1 MADSADNNDVNKEI
15 RINDVLCYLTTGR
28 NSLSRDNIV
37 VNAVAYYTGEVI
49 FSAKEIIFSFSNERA
64 VKRKVTNEHPNPAV
78 MNVKDILTL
87 LDKME
92 GKVPIPSF
100 VAANYNS
107 LPPNNFGPLAAVL
120 CSLKDEIAALRN
132 EVCQLREVN
141 AENVSSNIDNA
152 CVKQD
157 ISDIKLML
165 QNSLNTGAQ
174 NKVQKNLDR
183 SQDGVSYAATARNIS
198 SRAEPTRTGNYGRL
212 QEEKIGMTSGRK
224 EHSNPTPI
232 QRNDYS
238 NTQSVRQRYPTQRN
252 NNVEPSVQPVQ
263 QTLNVEQS
271 DRNSESWQ
279 VVGRSSRQNNRR
291 MLSRRGN
298 REANVSGTGTV
309 SNNLVGVQRMMDIFV
324 GGCDKNSNE
333 DGIKKHCETL
343 GIQLMKVEEL
353 TTKSEWYKA
362 YKISMK
368 ATDKDKLMLPDS
380 WPQGIFVRRYFK
392 PRTVN
397 NTTEQ

>member
-1 MADSADNNDVNKEI
+1 MADSADNNDVNTGIK
-15 RINDVLCYLTTGR
+15 INDVLCYLTTGR
-28 NSLSRDNIV
+28 NSISRDNLV
-37 VNAVAYYTGEVI
+37 VNAVAFYTGEVI

-64 VKRKVTNEHPNPAV
+64 VKRKVTIEHPNPAV

-92 GKVPIPSF
+92 GKVLIPSF
-100 VAANYNS
+100 VAENYNS

-165 QNSLNTGAQ
+165 QNSLNTGAP

-198 SRAEPTRTGNYGRL
+198 SRAESTRTGNNGRL
-212 QEEKIGMTSGRK
+212 QEEKISMTSVRK
-224 EHSNPTPI
+224 EHSNSTPI

-238 NTQSVRQRYPTQRN
+238 NTQSVHQRYPTQRN

-309 SNNLVGVQRMMDIFV
+309 SNNLVGVQRIMDIFV
-324 GGCDKNSNE
+324 GGCDKSSSE
-333 DGIKKHCETL
+333 EGIKKHCENL
-343 GIQLMKVEEL
+343 GVQLMKTEQL

-368 ATDKDKLMLPDS
+368 ATDREKLMLPDS
-380 WPQGIFVRRYFK
+380 WPQGIFVRKYFK
-392 PRTVN
+392 PRKATN
-397 NTTEQ
+397 STEQ